1 MGLFFWYLESSH
13 GGLHDTAYQAL
24 GKSLPHSVLQLSEE
38 ITENQ
43 TQSEL
48 ERLK

>member
-1 MGLFFWYLESSH
+1 MVASMIQLI
-13 GGLHDTAYQAL
+13 QAL
-24 GKSLPHSVLQLSEE
+24 GKSLPHSMLHLSEE

-48 ERLK
+48 EHLK